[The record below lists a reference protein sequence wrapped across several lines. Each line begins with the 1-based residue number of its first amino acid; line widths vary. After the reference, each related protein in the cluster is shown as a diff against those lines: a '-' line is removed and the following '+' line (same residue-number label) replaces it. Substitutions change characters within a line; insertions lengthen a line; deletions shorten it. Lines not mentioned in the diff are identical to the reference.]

1 MMASTKTLKA
11 RSQSSEARRRLKRV
25 LSPDLVE
32 VLGILEALEV
42 DFPADPPVSVAA
54 R

>member
-11 RSQSSEARRRLKRV
+11 RSQSSEARRLKRV

-32 VLGILEALEV
+32 VLGVLEALEV